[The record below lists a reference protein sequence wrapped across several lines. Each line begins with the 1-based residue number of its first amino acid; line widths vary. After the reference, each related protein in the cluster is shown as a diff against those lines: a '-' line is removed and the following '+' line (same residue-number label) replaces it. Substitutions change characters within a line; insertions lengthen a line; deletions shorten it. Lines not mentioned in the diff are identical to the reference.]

1 VGQVCPPIFS
11 QLVGHNYRETHDTMK
26 HILLNRAFEYRKRKD
41 IIPPKDY
48 VYNSILGAWFNPN
61 SRLPLV
67 FADDF
72 KAQGTKKFDVETGE
86 DNKGQ

>member
-1 VGQVCPPIFS
+1 
-11 QLVGHNYRETHDTMK
+11 MK
-26 HILLNRAFEYRKRKD
+26 HILLNKAFEYRKRKD

-48 VYNSILGAWFNPN
+48 VYNSNLGAWFHIVNK
-61 SRLPLV
+61 LPLI

-72 KAQGTKKFDVETGE
+72 KAQGTKKLDVETGE